1 MNGGPVKWMANNHV
15 AANLLMLTLIIGG
28 LIMGISLKQEV
39 FPEVTLDRVL
49 VSVVYPGAGP
59 EEIEDGI
66 ILKIEEN
73 LTGIDGIKEIQS
85 KASEGIGIVIAV
97 LEDGEDANQV
107 LQDIKNAVD
116 RIITFPLDAEEPVV
130 SILLNR
136 QEVIS
141 VVVYGDL
148 SPRAL
153 REQAE
158 MIRDDLLEKP
168 EITQVDLGGV
178 RPYEISIEIPEFNLR
193 RYNLTLNQV
202 ARRIRQASQDLPA
215 GEIKSRGGLI
225 LVRTKEKRYWGP
237 QYADIVIINNP
248 DGTEVTV
255 GDLGVVKDTFA
266 ETDEEARF
274 NDQPA
279 AMIKVFRV
287 GKQKPTDISAIV
299 KQYVREKQPQ
309 LPKSVKISTWN
320 DTSELLRSRMN
331 LLRKNACYGLVLV
344 FIALSLFLEIRL
356 ALWVMLGIPTS
367 FFGAMLLMPSMDVS
381 INMISL
387 FAFIMALGI
396 VVDDAIVVGENIYAH
411 RQKGKDFNQAA
422 VRGTQE
428 VAGPVVFSVLTS
440 IAAFIPLLA
449 IEGIMGKFI
458 KVIPMVVISVLTI
471 SLVES
476 IFVLPAHLSMGK
488 ARPLQSGFLGGI
500 ERVRLTFGK
509 ALKRFIQGP
518 YYRFLRL
525 CLRNRYATLSAAL
538 AILLVSLGLVGGGV
552 IKFRFMPAV
561 ESDIIRVSLEMPQGT
576 PVEQTAK
583 IEEYLVEQG
592 MATIAEYDR
601 TLPAGQSI
609 FRHLY
614 AVVGG
619 TIAKGG
625 PAGVFTSS
633 SSNLSDI
640 ALVLIPSEKREIT
653 ATELANRWRRRVG
666 EIPGIESLIFT
677 SNLVHMGANIDIQI
691 AHDDFNIL
699 KKAAAQVKQS
709 LEMYPGVSDIADN
722 FSQGKREL
730 KIRLKPAARTLG
742 ITEED
747 LGRQIR
753 GAYYGAEALRLQ
765 RGRSEVKV
773 MVRYPEADREYL
785 NSFEDMRIRT
795 PGGGELPLSEAAV
808 ITAGRG
814 YSEINRYNR
823 KRVIDVTASVDAST
837 ANAEEIIND
846 LQNTKLAQ
854 LSHDYPGLSFF
865 MEGEEKERRDSI
877 DSMKKGFLLA
887 LLAIYALLAIPFRSY
902 SQPLL
907 IMTAIPFGMV
917 GALLGHLVM
926 GYELSILS
934 IFGIVALSGVVV
946 NDSLLFIHTI
956 NTNRQQGMKLL
967 PAAIDAGTRRF
978 RPIMLTSITTFF
990 GLVPMILEQSM
1001 QAKFLIPMAISL
1013 GFGIM
1018 FATGI
1023 TLILIP
1029 SLYLIL
1035 EDLRRLL
1042 GLPPREN
1049 SRERD
1054 EELSAEAAP
1063 ESH

>member
-66 ILKIEEN
+66 ILKVEEN

-85 KASEGIGIVIAV
+85 KAAEGIGTVIAV

-107 LQDIKNAVD
+107 LQDVKNAVD
-116 RIITFPLDAEEPVV
+116 RIITFPQDAEEPIV

-148 SPRAL
+148 SPRSL

-178 RPYEISIEIPEFNLR
+178 RPYEISIEIPEINLR
-193 RYNLTLNQV
+193 RYNLTLDQV

-215 GEIKSRGGLI
+215 GEIKSSSGIILI
-225 LVRTKEKRYWGP
+225 RTKEKRYWGP
-237 QYADIVIINNP
+237 EYADIVIINNP
-248 DGTEVTV
+248 DGTEVT
-255 GDLGVVKDTFA
+255 LGELGEVKDTFA

-287 GKQKPTDISAIV
+287 GKQKPTKISAIV
-299 KQYVREKQPQ
+299 KKYIQEKQSR
-309 LPKSVKISTWN
+309 LPASVKLATWN
-320 DTSELLRSRMN
+320 DTSELLQSRMN

-367 FFGAMLLMPSMDVS
+367 FFGAMLLMPAMDVS

-411 RQKGKDFNQAA
+411 RQMGEPFNQAA
-422 VRGTQE
+422 VRGTME

-458 KVIPMVVISVLTI
+458 KVIPLVVISVLSI

-518 YYRFLRL
+518 YRRLLRRSL
-525 CLRNRYATLSAAL
+525 HNRYATLAAAL
-538 AILLVSLGLVGGGV
+538 AILLVSLGLVGGGI

-576 PVEQTAK
+576 PVEQTAG
-583 IEEYLVEQG
+583 IEEFLVEQG
-592 MATIAEYDR
+592 MATIADYDK
-601 TLPAGQSI
+601 TLPAGKSI
-609 FRHLY
+609 FRHFY

-619 TIAKGG
+619 TIARGG
-625 PAGVFTSS
+625 PAGAFTSS

-640 ALVLIPSEKREIT
+640 ALVLTPSEKRTIT
-653 ATELANRWRRRVG
+653 ATQLANRWRQRVG
-666 EIPGIESLIFT
+666 EIPGIESLVFT
-677 SNLVHMGANIDIQI
+677 SNLVHMGANIDIQL
-691 AHDDFNIL
+691 AHDDFHIL
-699 KKAAAQVKQS
+699 RKAANQVKQS
-709 LEMYPGVSDIADN
+709 LELYPGVSDIADN

-730 KIRLKPAARTLG
+730 KIRLKPEARTLG
-742 ITEED
+742 ITEEN

-753 GAYYGAEALRLQ
+753 SAYYGAEALRLQ
-765 RGRSEVKV
+765 RGRSEIKV
-773 MVRYPEADREYL
+773 MVRYPKTDREHL
-785 NSFEDMRIRT
+785 ISLEDMRIRT
-795 PGGGELPLSEAAV
+795 PSGGELPLARAAI

-823 KRVIDVTASVDAST
+823 KRVIDVTASVDSHI
-837 ANAEEIIND
+837 ANAEEILTDI
-846 LQNTKLAQ
+846 QQAKLAQ
-854 LSHDYPGLSFF
+854 LSHDYPGLNFS

-917 GALLGHLVM
+917 GALLGHLIM

-1029 SLYLIL
+1029 ALYLIL
-1035 EDLRRLL
+1035 EDLRHLL
-1042 GLPPREN
+1042 GLNHNNTERNRE
-1049 SRERD
+1049 
-1054 EELSAEAAP
+1054 A
-1063 ESH
+1063 H

>member
-1 MNGGPVKWMANNHV
+1 MNGGAVKWMANNHV
-15 AANLLMLTLIIGG
+15 AANLLMLFLIVGG
-28 LIMGISLKQEV
+28 LIMGLSLKQEI
-39 FPEVTLDRVL
+39 FPEVTLDRVI
-49 VSVVYPGAGP
+49 VSVAYPGAGP

-66 ILKIEEN
+66 ILKVEEN

-85 KASEGIGIVIAV
+85 KASENVGYVIAV

-116 RIITFPLDAEEPVV
+116 RIITFPQDAEEPVV

-148 SPRAL
+148 STRSL

-158 MIRDDLLEKP
+158 MIRDDLLEMP
-168 EITQVDLGGV
+168 QITQVDLGGV
-178 RPYEISIEIPEFNLR
+178 RPYEISVEIPEANLR
-193 RYNLTLNQV
+193 RYNLTLDQV

-215 GEIKSRGGLI
+215 GEIKSEGGLI

-237 QYADIVIINNP
+237 EYADIVIINNP
-248 DGTEVTV
+248 DGTEVT
-255 GDLGVVKDTFA
+255 LGELGEVKDTFA

-274 NDQPA
+274 NDKPA
-279 AMIKVFRV
+279 AMIKIFRV
-287 GKQKPTDISAIV
+287 GKQKPTEISAIV
-299 KQYVREKQPQ
+299 KKYIRDKQSQ
-309 LPKSVKISTWN
+309 LPATVKLATWN
-320 DTSELLRSRMN
+320 DTSELLQSRMN
-331 LLRKNACYGLVLV
+331 LLRKNALYGLVLV

-367 FFGAMLLMPSMDVS
+367 FFGAMLLMPWLDVS

-396 VVDDAIVVGENIYAH
+396 VVDDAIVIGENVYAH
-411 RQKGKDFNQAA
+411 RQKGEPIRQAA
-422 VRGTQE
+422 VRGTLE

-449 IEGIMGKFI
+449 VEGIMGKFI
-458 KVIPMVVISVLTI
+458 KVIPLVVISVLSI

-476 IFVLPAHLSMGK
+476 IFVLPAHLSQGK
-488 ARPLQSGFLGGI
+488 KRPLAAGFFGAVERLRQKFGQSLD
-500 ERVRLTFGK
+500 
-509 ALKRFIQGP
+509 RFIQGP
-518 YYRFLRL
+518 YRRLLRWSL
-525 CLRNRYATLSAAL
+525 HNRYTTLAIGL
-538 AILLVSLGLVGGGV
+538 FILLVSLGLVGGGI
-552 IKFRFMPAV
+552 IKFRFMPTV

-576 PVEQTAK
+576 PVEQTAA
-583 IEEYLVEQG
+583 IEEYLVKQG
-592 MATIAEYDR
+592 LATIADYDK
-601 TLPAGQSI
+601 TLPAGQSV

-619 TIAKGG
+619 TIARGG
-625 PAGVFTSS
+625 PGGGHTSS

-640 ALVLIPSEKREIT
+640 ALVLTPSENRKIT
-653 ATELANRWRRRVG
+653 ATELANRWRQRVG
-666 EIPGIESLIFT
+666 ELPGIESLTFT
-677 SNLVHMGANIDIQI
+677 SNLVHMGANIDIQV
-691 AHDDFNIL
+691 AHDNFTVLRSVAD
-699 KKAAAQVKQS
+699 QVKQS
-709 LEMYPGVSDIADN
+709 LRMYPGVSDIADN
-722 FSQGKREL
+722 FSAGKREL
-730 KIRLKPAARTLG
+730 KIRLKPEARTLG
-742 ITEED
+742 ITEQD

-753 GAYYGAEALRLQ
+753 SAFYGAEALRLQ
-765 RGRSEVKV
+765 RGRSEIKV
-773 MVRYPEADREYL
+773 MVRYPEADRKHL
-785 NSFEDMRIRT
+785 SSLEDMRIRT
-795 PGGGELPLSEAAV
+795 PGGGELPLERAAEV
-808 ITAGRG
+808 TAGRG

-823 KRVIDVTASVDAST
+823 KRVIDITANVDAHI
-837 ANAEEIIND
+837 ANAEEILTDI
-846 LQNTKLAQ
+846 QQTKLAQ
-854 LSHDYPGLSFF
+854 LSHDYPGLSFSL
-865 MEGEEKERRDSI
+865 EGEEKERRDSI

-887 LLAIYALLAIPFRSY
+887 LLGIYALLAIPFRSY

-907 IMTAIPFGMV
+907 VMTAIPFGMV
-917 GALLGHLVM
+917 GALFGHLIM

-956 NTNRQQGMKLL
+956 NTNRSQGMKLMR
-967 PAAIDAGTRRF
+967 ASIDAGTRRF

-990 GLVPMILEQSM
+990 GLTPMILERSM
-1001 QAKFLIPMAISL
+1001 QARFLIPMAISL

-1035 EDLRRLL
+1035 EDCRRIL
-1042 GLPPREN
+1042 GLHSRQN
-1049 SRERD
+1049 SHD
-1054 EELSAEAAP
+1054 HNKTLPAEM
-1063 ESH
+1063 ESRQ

>member
-1 MNGGPVKWMANNHV
+1 MNGGAVKWMANNHV
-15 AANLLMLTLIIGG
+15 AANLLMLVLIVGG
-28 LIMGISLKQEV
+28 LIMGISLKQEI
-39 FPEVTLDRVL
+39 FPEVILDRVL
-49 VSVVYPGAGP
+49 VSVAYPGAGP

-66 ILKIEEN
+66 ILKVEEN
-73 LTGIDGIKEIQS
+73 LTGIDGIKDIQS
-85 KASEGIGIVIAV
+85 QAAEGIGTIMAV

-107 LQDIKNAVD
+107 LQDVKNAVD
-116 RIITFPLDAEEPVV
+116 RIITFPQDAEEPIV
-130 SILLNR
+130 SILINR

-148 SPRAL
+148 SPRGL

-178 RPYEISIEIPEFNLR
+178 RPYEISIEIPEINLR
-193 RYNLTLNQV
+193 RYNLTLEQV

-215 GEIKSRGGLI
+215 GEIKSRGGMI

-248 DGTEVTV
+248 DGTEVS
-255 GDLGVVKDTFA
+255 LGELGEVKDTFA

-274 NDQPA
+274 NDHPA

-287 GKQKPTDISAIV
+287 GKQKPTDISAMV
-299 KQYVREKQPQ
+299 KKYVHEKQLQ
-309 LPKSVKISTWN
+309 LPESVKLATWN
-320 DTSELLRSRMN
+320 DTSELLQSRMN
-331 LLRKNACYGLVLV
+331 LLRKNAFYGLALV

-356 ALWVMLGIPTS
+356 ALWVMLGIPIS
-367 FFGAMLLMPSMDVS
+367 FCGALLLMPFMDVS

-396 VVDDAIVVGENIYAH
+396 VVDDAIVVGENVYAH
-411 RQKGKDFNQAA
+411 RQKGEPFNQAS
-422 VRGTQE
+422 VRGTME

-440 IAAFIPLLA
+440 IVAFIPLLT

-458 KVIPMVVISVLTI
+458 KVIPMVVISVLLI
-471 SLVES
+471 SLIES
-476 IFVLPAHLSMGK
+476 IFVLPAHLSWGK
-488 ARPLQSGFLGGI
+488 ARPLASGFFGTI
-500 ERVRLTFGK
+500 ERLRLKFGK
-509 ALKRFIQGP
+509 VLERFIQGP
-518 YYRFLRL
+518 YRRFLRRSL
-525 CLRNRYATLSAAL
+525 HNRYATLAVAMS
-538 AILLVSLGLVGGGV
+538 ILLISLGLVGGGI

-561 ESDIIRVSLEMPQGT
+561 ESDIIMVSLEMPQGT
-576 PVEQTAK
+576 PVEQTAG
-583 IEEYLVEQG
+583 IEEYLVKQG
-592 MATIAEYDR
+592 MSTVADYDK
-601 TLPAGQSI
+601 TLPDGQSI

-625 PAGVFTSS
+625 PAGGYAAS

-640 ALVLIPSEKREIT
+640 AMVLTPSENREIT
-653 ATELANRWRRRVG
+653 ATELSQRWRQRVG
-666 EIPGIESLIFT
+666 ELPGIESLVFT

-699 KKAAAQVKQS
+699 RNAADQVKQT
-709 LEMYPGVSDIADN
+709 LELYPGVSDIADN
-722 FSQGKREL
+722 FSLGKREL
-730 KIRLKPAARTLG
+730 KIRLKPEARTLG

-747 LGRQIR
+747 LGRQVR
-753 GAYYGAEALRLQ
+753 AAFYGAEALRLQ
-765 RGRSEVKV
+765 RGRSEVKI
-773 MVRYPEADREYL
+773 MVRYPQTDREHL
-785 NSFEDMRIRT
+785 SSLEDMRIRT
-795 PGGGELPLSEAAV
+795 AGGGELPLERAAR

-823 KRVIDVTASVDAST
+823 KRVIDVTANVDAHI
-837 ANAEEIIND
+837 ANAEEILADI
-846 LQNTKLAQ
+846 QQTKLAQ
-854 LSHDYPGLSFF
+854 LSRDYPGLSFS
-865 MEGEEKERRDSI
+865 MEGEEKERRDSVN
-877 DSMKKGFLLA
+877 SMKKGFLLA
-887 LLAIYALLAIPFRSY
+887 LLGIYALLAIPFRSY

-917 GALLGHLVM
+917 GALLGHLIM
-926 GYELSILS
+926 GYDLSILS

-956 NTNRQQGMKLL
+956 NTNRRQGIKLM
-967 PAAIDAGTRRF
+967 PAAITAGTRRF
-978 RPIMLTSITTFF
+978 RPIMLTSLTTFF

-1029 SLYLIL
+1029 NLYLIL
-1035 EDLRRLL
+1035 EDCRRLL
-1042 GLPPREN
+1042 GLHQN
-1049 SRERD
+1049 G
-1054 EELSAEAAP
+1054 
-1063 ESH
+1063 H